1 MFTQFFGLKHNPFGK
16 EVDIEHLFL
25 SRDFIELDSR
35 LKYLQTA
42 RGIGLVCGEP
52 GCGKSTALRKYVR
65 GLNLALFKPS
75 YFALSTVTVLE
86 FYQGLALMLGEQPKH
101 KKVALFHQIQEAICS
116 MYYDRRITP
125 VIVLDEIHLA
135 SNKLLE
141 DLRLILN
148 FKMDSQNPYILI
160 LSGQPLIRS
169 KLTLNANNPLR
180 QRITVK
186 YFMHG
191 LSSGEIK
198 DYIVS
203 RLKTAG
209 QHEDLFT
216 EPALESIHA
225 ITNGQ
230 PRLVNNLVTASL
242 LYACDKKL
250 RLIDEEVVY
259 QAQSELN
266 L

>member
-1 MFTQFFGLKHNPFGK
+1 LFTQFFGLKNNPFGK

-25 SRDFIELDSR
+25 SRDLVELDSR
-35 LKYLQTA
+35 LKYLQIA

-52 GCGKSTALRKYVR
+52 GCGKSTALRKYVS

-86 FYQGLALMLGEQPKH
+86 FYQGLALMLGEQP
-101 KKVALFHQIQEAICS
+101 
-116 MYYDRRITP
+116 M
-125 VIVLDEIHLA
+125 
-135 SNKLLE
+135 E
-141 DLRLILN
+141 DLRLLLN

-160 LSGQPLIRS
+160 LSGQSLIRN
-169 KLTLNANNPLR
+169 KLTLNINNPLR

-191 LSSGEIK
+191 LNPGEIK
-198 DYIVS
+198 DYVVT
-203 RLKTAG
+203 RLKIAG
-209 QHEDLFT
+209 RHENLFA
-216 EPALESIHA
+216 EPALEAIYA
-225 ITNGQ
+225 ITNGL

-250 RLIDEEVVY
+250 RLIDEEVIY
-259 QAQSELN
+259 QAQNELN